1 MFIELIASAV
11 TLAASADTPMPGS
24 QTFTKPAVPWP
35 IGSGIADFG
44 VKTTS
49 DSYTDGHFSI
59 SAPLFSN
66 IGANGTLSGSLVF
79 LEPYISWG
87 EQGEVATSL
96 GLGFRHVFNEQAH
109 SALQERHTGLLD
121 EGIMVGG
128 NVFVDMLDT
137 QNGHRFWQLGF
148 GLEFE
153 TRYFALRGNYYH
165 PLTGRQENEPVLQRD
180 VQRATFLTG
189 AKEPFATGHTI
200 QQDLSFTT
208 YDFYTDRLYRSYEEG
223 MKGWDAEAAVMVPW
237 LDQWCEL
244 WLIAGYGDF
253 QNKPFGPQIGG
264 TGEMHGWKA
273 GVEFRPIP
281 QLVLSAMHYEEKR
294 MAGGE
299 WMYGLSLQLP
309 LDPEPGNKDKSW
321 WRKLRDTLRPRS
333 RHLAERTA
341 VPAHRQN
348 AAVKMAN
355 SISEPEVTQYT
366 KVVSEE
372 EKRFVVRDDVIFV
385 NNGGAQG
392 NGIAAHGAVEDGTAE
407 RPFDT
412 IQEGVNLAAT
422 SSYQRG
428 IPTVYVS
435 AGKLYENS
443 AMGSVDASNAIT
455 VPLQLVSGGFGIPAF
470 GGRNFGLGQMAQVD
484 SIWIVSGRPVGEE
497 FVSNVSILGIRTGYV
512 YAAEVKNLT
521 LIANHFELGSAGTA
535 IWIGSCTNV
544 VIASNVFAG
553 GASGASIG
561 GCSGVSF
568 YGNRTSGDGAFGSFV
583 FVGCTDVMF
592 AGNSLFIGLP
602 DESAPVSFQYCRG
615 VTLEGNVVTA
625 RPYAPNDGEAS
636 VLEFS
641 HCMDVNLGENLIRI
655 LLPSYLNQ
663 PYMLVTGIDFNGAN
677 RGVRSEGTFRVEV
690 DSASRGYS
698 VFGVVGATCDQYS
711 TGGGT
716 FDINGTTYWLNWLHS
731 QVGGVGTF
739 GTLR

>member
-11 TLAASADTPMPGS
+11 TLAASADTPLPGS

-35 IGSGIADFG
+35 IGSGIVDFG

-66 IGANGTLSGSLVF
+66 IGANGTLGGSLVF

-87 EQGEVATSL
+87 EQGDVATSL
-96 GLGFRHVFNEQAH
+96 GLGFRHVFNDQPL
-109 SALQERHTGLLD
+109 SALQERHTGLFD

-137 QNGHRFWQLGF
+137 QNDHRFWQLGF

-153 TRYFALRGNYYH
+153 TRYFALRGNYYY

-180 VQRATFLTG
+180 IQRATFLTSG
-189 AKEPFATGHTI
+189 KEPFATGHTI
-200 QQDLSFTT
+200 QQDVTFTT

-223 MKGWDAEAAVMVPW
+223 MKGWDAEAAVLVPW
-237 LDQWCEL
+237 LDRWCEL

-321 WRKLRDTLRPRS
+321 WRKMRDSLRPRS

-392 NGIAAHGAVEDGTAE
+392 NGIAAAGTVQDGTAE

-412 IQEGVNLAAT
+412 IEEGLNLSAT
-422 SSYQRG
+422 SRFQKAVF
-428 IPTVYVS
+428 PTVYV
-435 AGKLYENS
+435 AGPSTQSFWLSSSPEPGHWFWLYAPMN
-443 AMGSVDASNAIT
+443 V
-455 VPLQLVSGGFGIPAF
+455 QLVSGGSGIPGFAGKVF
-470 GGRNFGLGQMAQVD
+470 GVGAPAVVEFNGEPIGNVTSQSNIRYFGVFGFEIRGVLFLRDVPVVQLSHNTFDSLYGNGGVD
-484 SIWIVSGRPVGEE
+484 IRYTKTGTYSVDVSNNE
-497 FVSNVSILGIRTGYV
+497 FVSSGLGIYTD
-512 YAAEVKNLT
+512 
-521 LIANHFELGSAGTA
+521 GSAISVSLT
-535 IWIGSCTNV
+535 
-544 VIASNVFAG
+544 FAG
-553 GASGASIG
+553 NTSQESGLGINHNS
-561 GCSGVSF
+561 
-568 YGNRTSGDGAFGSFV
+568 DGAFVADIS
-583 FVGCTDVMF
+583 
-592 AGNSLFIGLP
+592 GNTCINTVVFIGLSN
-602 DESAPVSFQYCRG
+602 SAGGRLVLSSGSSNAVSFLPAY
-615 VTLEGNVVTA
+615 LE
-625 RPYAPNDGEAS
+625 S
-636 VLEFS
+636 VYQVS
-641 HCMDVNLGENLIRI
+641 DD
-655 LLPSYLNQ
+655 NQ
-663 PYMLVTGIDFNGAN
+663 TPWTGFVLVNGAVV
-677 RGVRSEGTFRVEV
+677 RG
-690 DSASRGYS
+690 
-698 VFGVVGATCDQYS
+698 
-711 TGGGT
+711 
-716 FDINGTTYWLNWLHS
+716 N
-731 QVGGVGTF
+731 
-739 GTLR
+739 